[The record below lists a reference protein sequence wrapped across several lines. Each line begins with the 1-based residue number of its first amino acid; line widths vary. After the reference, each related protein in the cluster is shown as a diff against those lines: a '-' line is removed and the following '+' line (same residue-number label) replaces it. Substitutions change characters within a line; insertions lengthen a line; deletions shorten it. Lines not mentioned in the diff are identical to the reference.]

1 VGGLVVDWSVF
12 KAYDIRG
19 VYPEQIDEEAYY
31 RIAKGYVYLFKPKT
45 IVVGMDAR
53 LSSPPLK
60 KALTQGFLDA
70 GVDVVDIGKITTDM
84 LYFAVGAYEYSGGV
98 VVSASHNPKQYNGMK
113 LVREHVTAI
122 SSDTGLFDIR
132 DLLKEGKDASVTSD
146 KKGTLTERDI
156 LDDYLRNV
164 LKSVDPKALKRFRFV
179 ANANFGY
186 VSRGV
191 TRLVQELGQDLLPLD
206 FEPDGS
212 FPKGQPDPMQPGNRT
227 ETEQLVKNEHTDFGV
242 IWDADADRVMFFD
255 EGGQFISGA
264 YVTALLADI
273 LLDKYGRDNAIIF
286 DPRVIWPTLKVVK
299 EKGGRPII
307 SKGGHAFMK
316 DRMRQENALFAGE
329 MSAHYYFRDN
339 FYADNGII
347 PFLLVL
353 EHLSKLG
360 KSFSEMMAPYMAG
373 HYMSGELNYK
383 VKDIEKVIADVKAKF
398 HGEGTED
405 YTDGYSLDTPEWR
418 FNIRPS
424 NTEPLLRLNIEARKD
439 GLVEKIKNEI
449 EQIIEETS

>member
-1 VGGLVVDWSVF
+1 MDWGVF
-12 KAYDIRG
+12 RAYDIRG
-19 VYPEQIDEEAYY
+19 VYPDEINEEDYY
-31 RIAKGYVYLFKPKT
+31 RIAKAYVYLFKPKT
-45 IVVGMDAR
+45 MVVGMDAR
-53 LSSPPLK
+53 LSSPQLK
-60 KALTQGFLDA
+60 AALTEGFLDA

-84 LYFAVGAYEYSGGV
+84 LYFAVGAYDYSGGI

-113 LVREHVTAI
+113 LVREQVAAI

-132 DLLKEGKDASVTSD
+132 DVLKEGKDAEVTSD
-146 KKGTLTERDI
+146 KKGQLTERDI
-156 LDDYLRNV
+156 LDDYLAHV
-164 LKSVDPKALKRFRFV
+164 LKSIDTTSVKKFRLV

-191 TRLVQELGQDLLPLD
+191 AILGEKLGLEMLPLN

-212 FPKGQPDPMQPGNRT
+212 FPKGPPDPMLPGNRT
-227 ETEQLVKNEHTDFGV
+227 EIEKLVKDEHTDFGV
-242 IWDADADRVMFFD
+242 AWDADADRVMFFD
-255 EGGQFISGA
+255 EGGRFISGA

-273 LLDKYGRDNAIIF
+273 LLDKYGHDNAIIF
-286 DPRVIWPTLKVVK
+286 DPRVIWPTLAVVEK
-299 EKGGRPII
+299 KGGRPII
-307 SKGGHAFMK
+307 AKGGHAFMK
-316 DRMRQENALFAGE
+316 DRMRKENALFAGE
-329 MSAHYYFRDN
+329 MSAHYYFREN

-360 KSFSEMMAPYMAG
+360 KPFSEMMAPYMAG

-383 VKDIEKVIADVKAKF
+383 VKDIEKVIAAVREKY
-398 HGEGTED
+398 HGHGTED
-405 YTDGYSLDTPEWR
+405 FTDGYSLETPEWR

-439 GLVEKIKNEI
+439 GLVDEI
-449 EQIIEETS
+449 RTQIEEIIETN